1 MLTIRGPLSS
11 LTRSTNIQKTV
22 GISFCPRY
30 SNFGP
35 KLVSGLFTTS
45 RPVPDVE
52 KEFSS
57 RRSGLLEISAIN
69 EDIERYLDSCILQL
83 QLLAYLEKQAVKA
96 EVIGRIKTAIIGA
109 TKGM

>member
-1 MLTIRGPLSS
+1 M
-11 LTRSTNIQKTV
+11 
-22 GISFCPRY
+22 
-30 SNFGP
+30 
-35 KLVSGLFTTS
+35 SGLFTTS